1 MAKELTD
8 KQKDFVSKVEKSIK
22 DNTFAPENLNTLQ
35 LRSINKL
42 IEDGV
47 IKSKPLKEIIQE
59 RGKARSDLAKR
70 DTVAKDPIAAAFGYD
85 DSRLPLSLIHI
96 SEPTRPY

>member
-22 DNTFAPENLNTLQ
+22 DNTFAPETLNTLQ

-42 IEDGV
+42 IEGL
-47 IKSKPLKEIIQE
+47 S
-59 RGKARSDLAKR
+59 GSDC
-70 DTVAKDPIAAAFGYD
+70 
-85 DSRLPLSLIHI
+85 
-96 SEPTRPY
+96 